1 MVIAKKTTIQLIG
14 GRPKKEKKERGDR
27 DNDLVPVE
35 KQLNGIEQICNDL
48 AAEREKRKG
57 KSENKTRTRDVSRF
71 NNR

>member
-14 GRPKKEKKERGDR
+14 GGRKKEKKKERGDR

-35 KQLNGIEQICNDL
+35 KQLNGIEEICNDL
-48 AAEREKRKG
+48 AAGRG
-57 KSENKTRTRDVSRF
+57 KSENKTRTYPRS

>member
-48 AAEREKRKG
+48 AAEREK
-57 KSENKTRTRDVSRF
+57 SENKTRTRDVSRS